1 SSDATGSTVSGA
13 KRSTSTNVTC
23 SPSTVPINDGST
35 CTTTVSDTDT
45 GTKSAPGGTVTLSHT
60 GSGSFDSATCSLA
73 QDGTTTHSS
82 CSVTYTPSAAGS
94 SPITARFPYT
104 TLFRSSSDATGSTVS
119 GAKRSTSTNVTCSP
133 STVPINDGS
142 T

>member
-1 SSDATGSTVSGA
+1 
-13 KRSTSTNVTC
+13 STNVTC

-35 CTTTVSDTDT
+35 CTTTVSATDT

-82 CSVTYTPSAAGS
+82 CSVTYTPSAAGNS
-94 SPITARFPYT
+94 TITASYGGSSLHATSSAATSFFLCT
-104 TLFRSSSDATGSTVS
+104 TLF
-119 GAKRSTSTNVTCSP
+119 
-133 STVPINDGS
+133 
-142 T
+142 